1 MTCCLN
7 PDCAQPN
14 NPDSAEFCEACG
26 QRLVMLLRN
35 RYHPVKLIGQ
45 GGFGRTYLAEDA
57 DRLDTPCVIKQFT
70 HRSSHD
76 ENFVKAVRLFNQE
89 ALRLNELGEHSQIPT
104 LLAYFEHDSNLYLVQ
119 QMVEG
124 RTLTDE
130 VNQSGPFDEE
140 KIRQLLSDL
149 LPVLQFIHERRVVHR
164 DINPSNILRR
174 RLDGKLVLIDFGI
187 AKQIESSL
195 NHGEVGTKIGTE
207 GYSPIEQLRSGEA
220 FPSSDLYSLGATCLC
235 LMTACKPEK
244 LYSALE
250 GRWMWGEKL
259 ATLGRAVSPQLIEIL
274 NRLVKD
280 LISDR
285 YTAAE
290 QVLRDL
296 TQLPSLPQAV
306 PGWTQQHPTSPLSG
320 SISGGSGK
328 SLFAAN
334 ASSPIPAASNAGA
347 PVSRAVPGSSPVTP
361 IAHQPTQL
369 EGANAHGA
377 AASTARVTNDSEY
390 FSLTSDSELP
400 MNRLVS
406 GRPGSSGGRSSGGR
420 SNGSRASGGRPSGG
434 ITSSGHISGPARWA
448 LADTFTG
455 HRSWVSAVAFNPKL
469 PMLASGGL
477 DDTIKIW
484 DIETGEL
491 THELTGHS
499 RGINGLA
506 FGPTGQ
512 VLASCSD
519 DGTVRV
525 WNVGTGKTIHRL
537 QGHTR
542 DVTSV
547 AIDRRGALLVSGS
560 EDRTVGVWKLDR
572 GTLIKSLSGNA
583 GMIKCVAITADNQLV
598 ISGGFDNKIR
608 IWRLQTGEVFR
619 ILSGHVNSISAIAVS
634 PDGRLLVSA
643 SKDRSVR
650 LWSLRTGNLVRTLTG
665 HTREVNAVALSP
677 DQRTVI
683 SASGD
688 STLKVWNTRDGEL
701 VETLMGHSNS
711 VTAVAI
717 DKDGRYFA
725 SASSDKTIRLWRRR

>member
-7 PDCAQPN
+7 PDCRQPN
-14 NPDSAEFCEACG
+14 NPDSAEFCETCG
-26 QRLVMLLRN
+26 QRLEMLLRN
-35 RYHPVKLIGQ
+35 RYRPMQLIGQ

-70 HRSSHD
+70 HRSQSD

-89 ALRLNELGEHSQIPT
+89 ALRLNELGEHPQIPT

-124 RTLTDE
+124 HTLTEE
-130 VNQSGPFDEE
+130 VNQAGPFDEE
-140 KIRQLLSDL
+140 KTRQILSDL

-174 RLDGKLVLIDFGI
+174 SLDGKLVLIDFGI

-195 NHGEVGTKIGTE
+195 NEGDHRGTKIGTE

-235 LMTACKPEK
+235 LMTAYKPEK

-250 GRWMWGEKL
+250 GRWLWVEKL
-259 ATLGRAVSPQLIEIL
+259 AELGRAVSPQLSEIL
-274 NRLVKD
+274 NKLVKD

-285 YTAAE
+285 YVAAE

-296 TQLPSLPQAV
+296 NQLPTLPQSV
-306 PGWTQQHPTSPLSG
+306 PGWTRQRPSSPLSG
-320 SISGGSGK
+320 SISGGS
-328 SLFAAN
+328 LFKAA
-334 ASSPIPAASNAGA
+334 PPAAAAASVAPPVVAPAQKSPQIAPPAA
-347 PVSRAVPGSSPVTP
+347 PVAD
-361 IAHQPTQL
+361 QPTQL
-369 EGANAHGA
+369 ESPNGA
-377 AASTARVTNDSEY
+377 ADDTAGSEY
-390 FSLTSDSELP
+390 FSLTSDSEIPLSP
-400 MNRLVS
+400 SNSNGLGNSR
-406 GRPGSSGGRSSGGR
+406 RSSGR
-420 SNGSRASGGRPSGG
+420 RV
-434 ITSSGHISGPARWA
+434 SGPTRWE
-448 LADTFTG
+448 LTNTFTG
-455 HRSWVSAVAFNPKL
+455 HRSWVSAVAFNPRM

-491 THELTGHS
+491 THQLTGHS
-499 RGINGLA
+499 RGINGLS

-519 DGTVRV
+519 DDTIRV
-525 WNVGTGKTIHRL
+525 WNVGTGKTIHKL

-542 DVTSV
+542 DVTAV
-547 AIDRRGALLVSGS
+547 AIGYRGAILVSGS

-583 GMIKCVAITADNQLV
+583 GMIKCVAVTADNQLV

-608 IWRLQTGEVFR
+608 VWRLQTGDVFR
-619 ILSGHVNSISAIAVS
+619 VLTGHMNSVSGIDVS
-634 PDGRLLVSA
+634 PDARLLASA
-643 SKDRSVR
+643 SKDRTVR
-650 LWSLRTGNLVRTLTG
+650 LWSIRTGNLIHTLSG
-665 HTREVNAVALSP
+665 HTREVNAVALTP

-688 STLKVWNTRDGEL
+688 STLKVWDTRTGEL

-711 VTAVAI
+711 VTDVTV
-717 DKDGRYFA
+717 DKDGHYLA
-725 SASSDKTIRLWRRR
+725 SASSDKTIKLWRRR

>member
-7 PDCAQPN
+7 PDCSQPN
-14 NPDSAEFCEACG
+14 NPDSAEFCESCG
-26 QRLVMLLRN
+26 QRLEMLLRN
-35 RYHPVKLIGQ
+35 RYRPIQLLGQ

-57 DRLDTPCVIKQFT
+57 DRLDTACVIKQFT
-70 HRSSHD
+70 HRSHND

-89 ALRLNELGEHSQIPT
+89 ALRLNELGEHPQIPT

-124 RTLTDE
+124 HTLTDE
-130 VNQSGPFDEE
+130 VNQSGPFDED
-140 KIRQLLSDL
+140 KIRQVLSDL

-174 RLDGKLVLIDFGI
+174 SLDGKLVLIDFGI

-195 NHGEVGTKIGTE
+195 HEGSSGGTKIGTE

-235 LMTACKPEK
+235 LMTACKPDK

-250 GRWMWGEKL
+250 GRWLWAEQL
-259 ATLGRAVSPQLIEIL
+259 ATLGRAVSPQLGEIL

-285 YTAAE
+285 YVAAE

-296 TQLPSLPQAV
+296 NQLPSLPQAV
-306 PGWTQQHPTSPLSG
+306 PGWTRQRPSSPLSG
-320 SISGGSGK
+320 SISGGK
-328 SLFAAN
+328 SQNIHLTSAA
-334 ASSPIPAASNAGA
+334 ARPKAATPAATPA
-347 PVSRAVPGSSPVTP
+347 PPV
-361 IAHQPTQL
+361 ANRLTQL
-369 EGANAHGA
+369 ESASEPPNAPA
-377 AASTARVTNDSEY
+377 AQTATAQTQLESEPEGDSEY
-390 FSLTSDSELP
+390 FSLTADIDLSPRASLSNPRNDT
-400 MNRLVS
+400 
-406 GRPGSSGGRSSGGR
+406 GRNSGGRR
-420 SNGSRASGGRPSGG
+420 
-434 ITSSGHISGPARWA
+434 ISGNHRSGPTRWE
-448 LADTFTG
+448 LFKTFSG
-455 HRSWVSAVAFNPKL
+455 HRSWVSAVAFNPQL

-519 DGTVRV
+519 DDTVRV
-525 WNVGTGKTIHRL
+525 WNVGTGKTIHKL

-542 DVTSV
+542 DVTAV
-547 AIDRRGALLVSGS
+547 AIGYRGAILVSGS

-572 GTLIKSLSGNA
+572 GTLVKSLSGNA

-598 ISGGFDNKIR
+598 LSGGFDNQLR
-608 IWRLQTGEVFR
+608 VWRLQTGDVFR
-619 ILSGHVNSISAIAVS
+619 VLTGHMKSVNALAVS
-634 PDGRLLVSA
+634 SDARLLASA
-643 SKDRSVR
+643 SKDRTVR
-650 LWSLRTGNLVRTLTG
+650 LWSVRTGNLIHTLSG
-665 HTREVNAVALSP
+665 HTREVNAVAITP

-688 STLKVWNTRDGEL
+688 STLKVWDTRTGEL
-701 VETLMGHSNS
+701 VQTLMEHSNS
-711 VTAVAI
+711 VTDVAVNR
-717 DKDGRYFA
+717 DGRYFA
-725 SASSDKTIRLWRRR
+725 SASSDKTLKLWRRQ

>member
-7 PDCAQPN
+7 PDCTQPK
-14 NPDSAEFCEACG
+14 NPDRAEFCENCG
-26 QRLVMLLRN
+26 QPLEMLLRN
-35 RYHPVKLIGQ
+35 RYRPVQLIGQ

-70 HRSSHD
+70 HRSQSD
-76 ENFVKAVRLFNQE
+76 ESFVKAVRLFNQE
-89 ALRLNELGEHSQIPT
+89 ALRLNELGEHPQIPT

-124 RTLTDE
+124 HTLTDE
-130 VNQSGPFDEE
+130 VNQVGPFDEE

-149 LPVLQFIHERRVVHR
+149 LPVLQFIHDRRVVHR

-174 RLDGKLVLIDFGI
+174 SLDSKLVLIDFGI
-187 AKQIESSL
+187 AKQLESSL
-195 NHGEVGTKIGTE
+195 NEGEGGTKIGTE

-250 GRWMWGEKL
+250 GRWLWNEKL
-259 ATLGRAVSPQLIEIL
+259 TAAGRAVSPQLSAIL
-274 NRLVKD
+274 DRLVKD
-280 LISDR
+280 LISER
-285 YTAAE
+285 YVAAE
-290 QVLRDL
+290 QVFRDL
-296 TQLPSLPQAV
+296 NQLPSLPQSV
-306 PGWTQQHPTSPLSG
+306 PGWTRQHPTSPLSG
-320 SISGGSGK
+320 SISGGQSQ
-328 SLFAAN
+328 SLFTVGQAQETAAPAVSSRSSVVRHAASSAEPAESAAAAPAVGTAN
-334 ASSPIPAASNAGA
+334 AALN
-347 PVSRAVPGSSPVTP
+347 
-361 IAHQPTQL
+361 HQATQL
-369 EGANAHGA
+369 EADPNGRGSAPSTQTP
-377 AASTARVTNDSEY
+377 AASTAGSEY
-390 FSLTSDSELP
+390 FSLTDDAELTARRP
-400 MNRLVS
+400 PSQPRGAQSNASISGARVS
-406 GRPGSSGGRSSGGR
+406 GP
-420 SNGSRASGGRPSGG
+420 SR
-434 ITSSGHISGPARWA
+434 WV
-448 LADTFTG
+448 LEKTFTG
-455 HRSWVSAVAFNPKL
+455 HRSWVSAVAFNPVM

-491 THELTGHS
+491 THQLTGHS

-519 DGTVRV
+519 DDTIRV
-525 WNVGTGKTIHRL
+525 WNVGTGKTIHKL

-547 AIDRRGALLVSGS
+547 AIGHKGVILVSGS
-560 EDRTVGVWKLDR
+560 EDRTVGIWKLDR
-572 GTLIKSLSGNA
+572 GARIKTLSGNA

-598 ISGGFDNKIR
+598 LSGGFDNKIR
-608 IWRLQTGEVFR
+608 VWRLQTGDVFR
-619 ILSGHVNSISAIAVS
+619 VLTGHINSISGIALS
-634 PDGRLLVSA
+634 RDGRLLASA
-643 SKDRSVR
+643 SKDRTVR
-650 LWSLRTGNLVRTLTG
+650 LWSLRTGNLVHTLNG

-683 SASGD
+683 SAAGD
-688 STLKVWNTRDGEL
+688 STLKVWDTRTGEL

-711 VTAVAI
+711 VTDVAI
-717 DKDGRYFA
+717 SLHGDCFA
-725 SASSDKTIRLWRRR
+725 SASSDKTIKLWRRR